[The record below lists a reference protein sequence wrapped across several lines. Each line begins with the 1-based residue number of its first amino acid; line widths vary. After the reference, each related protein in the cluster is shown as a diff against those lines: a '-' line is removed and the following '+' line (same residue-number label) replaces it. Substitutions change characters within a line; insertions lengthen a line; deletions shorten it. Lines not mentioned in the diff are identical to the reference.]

1 MKTVLDASIAVAL
14 VIDESGSE
22 AATLAT
28 AGCEFIVPDT
38 FWGEVTNALLRKV
51 RTGMTDRAGALA
63 AYALLRR
70 SVTRT
75 IPTERLAPVAMALS
89 LDLPHPV
96 YDCFYLATAIT
107 HGAPLL
113 TADRALH
120 AAAVDAGYAAAVRLV
135 G

>member
-1 MKTVLDASIAVAL
+1 
-14 VIDESGSE
+14 
-22 AATLAT
+22 
-28 AGCEFIVPDT
+28 
-38 FWGEVTNALLRKV
+38 
-51 RTGMTDRAGALA
+51 
-63 AYALLRR
+63 
-70 SVTRT
+70 
-75 IPTERLAPVAMALS
+75 MALS